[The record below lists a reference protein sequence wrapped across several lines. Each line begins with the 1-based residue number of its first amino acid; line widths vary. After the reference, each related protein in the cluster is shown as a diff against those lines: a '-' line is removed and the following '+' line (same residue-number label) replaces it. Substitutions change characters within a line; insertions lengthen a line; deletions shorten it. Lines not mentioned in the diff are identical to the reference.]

1 MPEDRILF
9 FEDNVSGFEF
19 DTWFGALRKIMRSI
33 IEDNGY
39 KLEGVN
45 VIFMDDEQLK
55 RINFDYLGHD
65 YYTDVITF
73 DLSEKEEEISGEIY
87 LSLPRI
93 YGNAESYSTAVED
106 EMLRVIIHGALH
118 LVGFSDKDE
127 KQERRMREEES
138 HYLNLI
144 K

>member
-19 DTWFGALRKIMRSI
+19 DTWFGELRKIIQSI

-55 RINFDYLGHD
+55 KINFDYLGHD

-93 YGNAESYSTAVED
+93 YGNAESYSNAVED

>member
-1 MPEDRILF
+1 MSEDQILF
-9 FEDNVSGFEF
+9 FEDKVSGFEF
-19 DTWFGALRKIMRSI
+19 DAWFGELRKIIQYI
-33 IEDNGY
+33 IDDNGY

-45 VIFMDDEQLK
+45 VIFVDDEQLK
-55 RINFDYLGHD
+55 KINFDYLGHD

-73 DLSEKEEEISGEIY
+73 DLSEKEREIGGEIY
-87 LSLPRI
+87 VSLPRI
-93 YGNAESYSTAVED
+93 YGNAESYSNAVED

-127 KQERRMREEES
+127 NQERRMREEES
-138 HYLNLI
+138 HYLDII